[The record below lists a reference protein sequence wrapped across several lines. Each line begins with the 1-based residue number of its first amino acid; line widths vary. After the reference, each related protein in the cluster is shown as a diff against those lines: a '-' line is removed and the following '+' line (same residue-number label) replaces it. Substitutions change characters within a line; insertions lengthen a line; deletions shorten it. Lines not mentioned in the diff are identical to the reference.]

1 MSSEM
6 DRSSRRRPCRV
17 TRVAEQCLQ
26 KSPYTTVRSVSCR
39 YEGGEL
45 VLRGRLPSF
54 YHKQLAQEAVADV
67 QGVLR
72 VVNETEV
79 APFPT

>member
-1 MSSEM
+1 MCSQM
-6 DRSSRRRPCRV
+6 DRSDCPRAYKV
-17 TRVAEQCLQ
+17 TQVAEECLQ

-67 QGVLR
+67 QGVAR